1 MRAKNYSILKAAG
14 SASFSKGKDNND
26 NDIIQLTEKR
36 FNASTG
42 SALDDSVHVVELN
55 GYKLEKSQCE
65 SEKASLEADITELNK
80 IITDIEAL

>member
-42 SALDDSVHVVELN
+42 EALDDSVHEVRLDE
-55 GYKLEKSQCE
+55 YKGEKSSCE
-65 SEKASLEADITELNK
+65 SEKARCEVDIAELEK
-80 IITDIEAL
+80 IIADIEAL

>member
-1 MRAKNYSILKAAG
+1 MRVKNYSVLKAAG

-42 SALDDSVHVVELN
+42 EALDDSVHEVRLDE
-55 GYKLEKSQCE
+55 YKGKKSQYE